1 MIDVKNRREISG
13 FTMAEMLIV
22 VAIIAVLGG
31 VGFVAVQNYQR
42 SMAQLECDTI
52 AKEIFVAAQN
62 HLTTAES
69 QGYLGLDSTSY
80 GNEGT
85 LSDDQDI
92 FNRQQVYYFT
102 VNGSSS
108 FRDNP
113 LLNMMLPFGSI
124 DETVRLGGNYI
135 IRYQPQMARILDVF
149 YTDPKGRYPHILVD
163 GEDEYKKVM
172 GYRKTN
178 KTQRQRC
185 ADLSNAT
192 LGWFGGEDPL
202 PSGDYSIEVPEI
214 EVQNAER
221 LTVTV
226 TDKNYGKS
234 GAVLK
239 LIVTSK
245 DAHTDPLVVNSG
257 YAKAAFLLDPISH
270 SERVSSPDDNGKYTI
285 VLDDI
290 TTEGAHFSE
299 LNDITETTVDL
310 TGKFIPGEDI
320 IVQAVAYNKDSLSNI
335 AYSNSWTV
343 NSLFAEISQKTPEQL
358 YSNASVIPGADAPWI
373 TAIINN
379 FRHLENLDAAISNM
393 GLSDLAYAWQINDLV
408 WNGTEG
414 FTGKIQ
420 KATNVSAVSVYN
432 ADNTERSTNDCF
444 APVIPSVM
452 NESPEPIAFTYD
464 GRGIKQINESE
475 PPEVE
480 TISHS
485 ITGIKVNTTGS
496 AGLFGNYGLSE
507 AGQSNIAYLELV
519 DFEITST
526 GHAGALAGI
535 LNNTTVSNVLAY
547 HNNDSEQTTITSS
560 NGDAGGLVGDMNGG
574 QIEQCAAALY
584 VRGKANAGGL
594 VGKAENAAITASY
607 SGGHTDG
614 TANYDK
620 DNYNVTAS
628 DGIAGGL
635 VGVASGNTKMIN
647 SYSTCSAKGE
657 KEDGSSVSGGFI
669 GAIEGANV
677 SASYCY
683 ASGLVASG
691 ENAGT
696 FVGKVNG
703 TFSAPHCYY
712 VSGINGILGSGCDAK
727 VLPSVGATGDLV
739 TLEKSA
745 DFRSVPYDSALL
757 EDDNETGLSYSYLT
771 IRQICNVN
779 DAGAD
784 GKIVLADSDFLSNHY
799 GDWQEP
805 VTLETDLELINAERL
820 TAKVS
825 FPVAKLDEGQ
835 MLTMLIHG
843 TKDARLLFAL
853 EKRLSGDTVYQL
865 TLREAS
871 GIADKNI
878 RGENLTLDKWLE
890 IALDDVS
897 LDDGNIMFSIVLDD
911 ITTSNGHFSELFPEF
926 LPGEDITVA
935 VLDNEATLDEMKA
948 LAENNGKWMEKNDDG
963 NVIRVLADRTNSL
976 FASVSSGTTA
986 SIGNFRHLENL
997 DKTIS
1002 GLGQNSDETKKVEIT
1017 TAVQNGNLDW
1027 NGTWQN
1033 STNKW
1038 NEFTIYKMDATA
1050 EPTDKKG
1057 FFLPVSPDYH
1067 LDYQGNSKA
1076 ISNLVVNNG
1085 GHAGLFGSMVAGS
1098 SVSNLELIDFSVIG
1112 TGNAGALAGTLAG
1125 TSVTNVLAHNSTEA
1139 TTVNVSATSGD
1150 AGGLIGS
1157 MIGGSVNKSAAALIV
1172 SAGDDTHVGNAGGL
1186 IGTISGEAS
1195 VSASYSGGHT
1205 VNGAYTADYNVTATS
1220 TAGGLIGVA
1229 GNANISNS
1237 YSTCSAKGATVG
1249 GFVGTSSGNITNC
1262 YATGLVSGTTKGA
1275 FAGEYSTGTAKDCLY
1290 YEIINVDLFALAD
1303 AAKEGIAALDATV
1316 ETYNA
1321 FVGSP
1326 TDWQSASAYDKTALD
1341 SLFGENKY
1349 SLKTVAQLGATV
1361 VDTDFVATHYG
1372 DWPAPEMLVINK

>member
-1 MIDVKNRREISG
+1 
-13 FTMAEMLIV
+13 MAEMLIV

-31 VGFVAVQNYQR
+31 VGFIAVQNYQR
-42 SMAQLECDTI
+42 SMAQLECDAI

-62 HLTTAES
+62 HLTMAES

-113 LLNMMLPFGSI
+113 LLDMMLPFGSI
-124 DETVRLGGNYI
+124 DETVRLGGSYI
-135 IRYQPQMARILDVF
+135 IRYQPKMARVLDVF
-149 YTDPKGRYPHILVD
+149 YTDPKGHYPYIFSD
-163 GEDEYKKVM
+163 DEDEYKKVM
-172 GYRKTN
+172 GYRETN

-192 LGWFGGEDPL
+192 LGWSGGEDPL
-202 PSGDYSIEVPEI
+202 PSGDYSIEAPAI

-270 SERVSSPDDNGKYTI
+270 SERVSPSNDNGKYTI

-290 TTEGAHFSE
+290 TTEGAHFAE
-299 LNDITETTVDL
+299 LNDITETTVDI

-320 IVQAVAYNKDSLSNI
+320 IIQAVAYNKDFLSNI

-358 YSNASVIPGADAPWI
+358 YSNASVTPGADAPWI

-379 FRHLENLDAAISNM
+379 FRHLENLDAAISNT

-432 ADNTERSTNDCF
+432 ADNTERSTDDCF

-452 NESPEPIAFTYD
+452 NESLEPIAFTYD
-464 GRGIKQINESE
+464 GREIKQINGNGAET
-475 PPEVE
+475 E

-485 ITGIKVNTTGS
+485 ITGLKVNTAGN

-526 GHAGALAGI
+526 GGNAGALAGT

-547 HNNDSEQTTITSS
+547 HNNDSATITAT
-560 NGDAGGLVGDMNGG
+560 NGDAGGLVGNMTGG
-574 QIEQCAAALY
+574 QIKQCAAALY
-584 VRGKANAGGL
+584 VQGKANAGGL

-607 SGGHTDG
+607 SGGHTKGGLYSNNTDTTAEVVADKGLVNVIGG
-614 TANYDK
+614 TN
-620 DNYNVTAS
+620 
-628 DGIAGGL
+628 AGGL
-635 VGVASGNTKMIN
+635 VGYASNANIN
-647 SYSTCSAKGE
+647 SCYSTCSASGTTAAGGLI
-657 KEDGSSVSGGFI
+657 GSVDNATGKTVTV
-669 GAIEGANV
+669 N
-677 SASYCY
+677 YCY
-683 ASGLVASG
+683 AAGLVKSDAH
-691 ENAGT
+691 AGT
-696 FVGKVNG
+696 FLGQG
-703 TFSAPHCYY
+703 TLKNDSNYY
-712 VSGINGILGSGCDAK
+712 YFVSGINGTMESGCKAT
-727 VLPSVGATGDLV
+727 VL
-739 TLEKSA
+739 SA
-745 DFRSVPYDSALL
+745 VVEADSSELCKPTNDKQKYAVPYDTAIIMKKGDSELHPRY
-757 EDDNETGLSYSYLT
+757 TYLT
-771 IRQICNVN
+771 IQQICEVS
-779 DAGAD
+779 
-784 GKIVLADSDFLSNHY
+784 KPDSKDETIPDFISMHY

-805 VTLETDLELINAERL
+805 VTLETGLALINAERL

-825 FPVAKLDEGQ
+825 LPVADLGAGQ
-835 MLTMLIHG
+835 MLTMMVKGKTSEQSAYLVMS
-843 TKDARLLFAL
+843 L
-853 EKRLSGDTVYQL
+853 
-865 TLREAS
+865 
-871 GIADKNI
+871 DKNTTGGKTTYDVALKATSSI
-878 RGENLTLDKWLE
+878 EDIDEITGWLDNIIVKTADIGTNMSFEFGINLD
-890 IALDDVS
+890 
-897 LDDGNIMFSIVLDD
+897 SITDE
-911 ITTSNGHFSELFPEF
+911 GCHFAQLFPTF
-926 LPGEDITVA
+926 IPGEDITIAIRGNEVTAFEMLA
-935 VLDNEATLDEMKA
+935 VIDAMDEDPLKK
-948 LAENNGKWMEKNDDG
+948 E
-963 NVIRVLADRTNSL
+963 TNSL
-976 FASVSSGTTA
+976 FADLPHKEGETDIDGTEVDKKKA
-986 SIGNFRHLENL
+986 AIGNFRHLENL

-1027 NGTWQN
+1027 NRTWEN
-1033 STNKW
+1033 GTNKW
-1038 NEFTIYKMDATA
+1038 NEFTVYKMNATA
-1050 EPTDKKG
+1050 ESTDKKG
-1057 FFLPVSPDYH
+1057 LFLPVSPEYV
-1067 LDYQGNSKA
+1067 LAYKGQGNA
-1076 ISNLVVNNG
+1076 ISNIVIEYA
-1085 GHAGLFGSMVAGS
+1085 GHAGLFSSMVDRS
-1098 SVSNLELIDFSVIG
+1098 SISNLELIDFSVTG
-1112 TGNAGALAGTLAG
+1112 TGDAGTLAG
-1125 TSVTNVLAHNSTEA
+1125 KLTNTEVINVISYHNSKATSSVTT
-1139 TTVNVSATSGD
+1139 TSGD

-1157 MIGGSVNKSAAALIV
+1157 MSDGKVEKSAAAVIV
-1172 SAGDDTHVGNAGGL
+1172 SGGNAGGL
-1186 IGTISGEAS
+1186 IGAVSGGTI

-1205 VNGAYTADYNVTATS
+1205 ENASYSSTAYNVTATD

-1237 YSTCSAKGATVG
+1237 YSTCSATGDTVG
-1249 GFVGTSSGNITNC
+1249 GFVGTAEGTIQNC
-1262 YATGLVSGTTKGA
+1262 YATGLVSGSTDTSTKGA
-1275 FAGEYSTGTAKDCLY
+1275 FAGELSEATNCWV
-1290 YEIINVDLFALAD
+1290 YEIINEGMD
-1303 AAKEGIAALDATV
+1303 AVGSKPAEASISIDDIDKNTAS
-1316 ETYNA
+1316 YNK
-1321 FVGSP
+1321 FVGNP
-1326 TDWQSASAYDKTALD
+1326 DTWNPANPYDSTLETK
-1341 SLFGENKY
+1341 FENKFN
-1349 SLKTVAQLGATV
+1349 LRTVDQLANIDEKKCATG
-1361 VDTDFVATHYG
+1361 TDFVAKHYG
-1372 DWPAPEMLVINK
+1372 DWPAPEMLVVNIDED